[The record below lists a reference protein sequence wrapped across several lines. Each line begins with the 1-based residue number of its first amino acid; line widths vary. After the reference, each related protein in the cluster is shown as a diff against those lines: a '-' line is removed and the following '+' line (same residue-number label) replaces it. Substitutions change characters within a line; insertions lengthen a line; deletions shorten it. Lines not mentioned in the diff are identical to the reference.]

1 MLGFS
6 YYLDHDLNQDDKN
19 YIHSM
24 QQHHFNEIFTS
35 LHIPEDDQTA
45 YAQRLRIFLN
55 YTAELSLNVFIDI
68 DQKSLA
74 NLPADLPAFKL
85 RLDDGFT
92 NQTIAQ
98 MSQKNP
104 LALNA
109 STLNEQDILEL
120 KKYQANFDNIEAWH
134 NFYPRP
140 ETGLDSQWFKEKNL
154 WFKQFGIT
162 TQAFI
167 PGDQTLRGPIY
178 AGLPTLESQR
188 HQNLLAS
195 AIQLQNDQ
203 VDKIFIG
210 DPRLSL
216 NMQEK
221 FDDYFDK
228 DILDLNIKKSSNF
241 PDYLLKKVLHNRP
254 DPAAD
259 VIRVVESRGMNAL
272 NKDMVL
278 PTQSIPRNTGSIT
291 IDNQN
296 YGRYMGEVQ
305 LTKKDLPLDER
316 VNVLGHLDQAS
327 IQLLPF
333 ISANSAFTINKKE

>member
-6 YYLDHDLNQDDKN
+6 YYLDHDLNEDDKA
-19 YIHSM
+19 YIQSM

-45 YAQRLRIFLN
+45 YADRLRKFLN
-55 YTAELSLNVFIDI
+55 YTAGLDLDVFIDI
-68 DQKSLA
+68 DQKSLD
-74 NLPADLPAFKL
+74 NLPTDLPTFKL
-85 RLDDGFT
+85 RLDDGFS
-92 NQTIAQ
+92 NQMIAQ
-98 MSQKNP
+98 MSQENP

-109 STLNEQDILEL
+109 STLNEQDIAEL
-120 KKYQANFDNIEAWH
+120 KDYQANFDNIEAWH

-140 ETGLDSQWFKEKNL
+140 ETGLDSKWFKEKNQ

-167 PGDQTLRGPIY
+167 PGDETLRGPIY

-216 NMQEK
+216 AMQER
-221 FDDYFDK
+221 FADYFDK
-228 DILDLNIKKSSNF
+228 GILDLTIKASPNF
-241 PDYLLKKVLHNRP
+241 PEYLLNKVLHNRP

-259 VIRVVESRGMNAL
+259 VVRIVESRGMNAL
-272 NKDMVL
+272 NQDVVS
-278 PTQSIPRNTGSIT
+278 PTQSIPRNAGSIT

-305 LTKKDLPLDER
+305 LIRTDLPLDR
-316 VNVLGHLDQAS
+316 KVNVLGHLDQAS

-333 ISANSAFTINKKE
+333 IGANSAFTIKKKE